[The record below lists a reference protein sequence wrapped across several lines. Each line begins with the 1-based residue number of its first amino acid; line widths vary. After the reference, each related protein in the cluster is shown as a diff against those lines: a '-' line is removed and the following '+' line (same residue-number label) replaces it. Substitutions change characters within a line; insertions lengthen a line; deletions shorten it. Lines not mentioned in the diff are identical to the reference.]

1 MNIFQAFKDQFVG
14 LIRAQVISGTAKN
27 VDANNRLFDIKKDT
41 GGADLVNVKMRCVG
55 GAGTKGIWMQPKNGA
70 KCVVLQLNISEYN
83 NILLFCEE
91 FEELIIESSNNVKL
105 KMTDTGELWLNGDQ
119 YGSLIKIA
127 DLVSKLNTVESD
139 LNTIKAVFSSWG
151 PVPNDGGAALKT
163 AASTWYGQTLTNTT
177 EVMIEN
183 SKVKHG

>member
-1 MNIFQAFKDQFVG
+1 MSVFQAFKEQFMG
-14 LIRAQVISGTAKN
+14 LIKAQVISGTAKN
-27 VDANNRLFDIKKDT
+27 VDATNRLFDIKKDT

-91 FEELIIESSNNVKL
+91 FEELIMESSNNVKL

-119 YGSLIKIA
+119 HGSLIKIA
-127 DLVSKLNTVESD
+127 DLVSKVNEVDGKITQFETAFAAHVHPVGSPNT
-139 LNTIKAVFSSWG
+139 LPPT
-151 PVPNDGGAALKT
+151 PVYAPQAALNLT
-163 AASTWYGQTLTNTT
+163 AAQ
-177 EVMIEN
+177 IEN
-183 SKVKHG
+183 NKVKHG